1 MTAKKEK
8 SRQKIMH
15 AAKVLFE
22 QNGVDAVSFQQIA
35 DAADVCRTTVFNH
48 FAGTR
53 ELMLAIFAQEMED
66 LTACCEESGLCGRE
80 KVLALFDKLIA
91 DTANYPTLATRL
103 IHNAIL
109 SKEPDNPI
117 AAMEDTACEALNG
130 DRDLAIAAMG
140 IYLGLITHFHIQH
153 LPFDTRTLQNE
164 FRRLLARSCNI

>member
-1 MTAKKEK
+1 MTAKKAK

-22 QNGVDAVSFQQIA
+22 QNGIDAVSFQQIA

-53 ELMLAIFAQEMED
+53 ELMLAIFTQEIDD
-66 LTACCEESGLCGRE
+66 LTAYCDESGLRGQD

-91 DTANYPTLATRL
+91 DTANYPTLATQL

-109 SKEPDNPI
+109 CKEPDNPI
-117 AAMEDTACEALNG
+117 AAIEQVACHALGEDK
-130 DRDLAIAAMG
+130 DLAIIAMG
-140 IYLGLITHFHIQH
+140 IYLGLISHCHIH
-153 LPFDTRTLQNE
+153 RLPFKTKALQNE
-164 FRRLLARSCNI
+164 FRRLFARCRG

>member
-1 MTAKKEK
+1 MTAKKAK
-8 SRQKIMH
+8 SRPQIIH

-22 QNGVDAVSFQQIA
+22 QNGIDAVSFQQIA

-53 ELMLAIFAQEMED
+53 ELMLAIFTQEIDD
-66 LTACCEESGLCGRE
+66 LTAYCDESGLRGQD

-91 DTANYPTLATRL
+91 DTANYPTLATQL

-117 AAMEDTACEALNG
+117 AAIEQVACHALGEDK
-130 DRDLAIAAMG
+130 DLAIIAMG
-140 IYLGLITHFHIQH
+140 IYLGLISHCHIH
-153 LPFDTRTLQNE
+153 RLPFKTKALQNE
-164 FRRLLARSCNI
+164 FRRLFARCRG

>member
-1 MTAKKEK
+1 MTAKKAK

-15 AAKVLFE
+15 AAKV
-22 QNGVDAVSFQQIA
+22 QQIA

-53 ELMLAIFAQEMED
+53 ELMLAIFTQEIDD
-66 LTACCEESGLCGRE
+66 LTAYCDESGLRGQD

-91 DTANYPTLATRL
+91 DTANYPTLATQL

-117 AAMEDTACEALNG
+117 AAIEQVACHALGEDK
-130 DRDLAIAAMG
+130 DLAIIAMG
-140 IYLGLITHFHIQH
+140 IYLGLISHCHIH
-153 LPFDTRTLQNE
+153 RLPFKTKALQNE
-164 FRRLLARSCNI
+164 FRRLFARCRG